1 VVEDG
6 VIFKQKTMTEVTK
19 EQLEQLKKQGKN
31 ILLDL
36 HGLWCIP
43 CKQLMPK
50 LELLEGQYVNVVFV
64 KMDVDKNK
72 DYVLDMGI
80 RSVPTVMIYNGE
92 KLINRSQGVQP
103 DTYYKDILNKL

>member
-1 VVEDG
+1 MIEITG
-6 VIFKQKTMTEVTK
+6 
-19 EQLEQLKKQGKN
+19 EQLEQLKKEGKN

-36 HGLWCIP
+36 HGLWCVP

-50 LELLEGQYVNVVFV
+50 LEQLESQYDNIVFV
-64 KMDVDKNK
+64 KMDVDKNRN
-72 DYVLDMGI
+72 YSLNLGI

-92 KLINRSQGVQP
+92 KLINRSQGVQL